1 MAKKVF
7 VVGSVNMDLVISSER
22 LPLIGETIHGKDFFT
37 NPGGKGA
44 NQAVAARKL
53 GADVRFCTCV
63 GEDDFG
69 TILTD
74 VLKGYGVD
82 TRYVKRVE
90 GPSGCAVITVVN
102 GDNCIILGAGSNA
115 KLDDKKVDVCLE
127 EAEAGDIMLIQLEI
141 NHQTVLHALKM
152 AKEKGMITV
161 LNPAPAQGL
170 KKEFLDYTDIL
181 IPNET
186 EAVALGGK
194 ENLQD
199 SVEELCKKVDTV
211 IVTVG
216 SKGSIYC
223 HKNERVNYACPKVK
237 AVDTTAA
244 GDTFC
249 GALCARLSM
258 GYSIDE
264 AIKFA
269 HQAASLTVTKKG
281 AQQSIPYEKDVLNAI
296 SDK

>member
-1 MAKKVF
+1 MKKVF
-7 VVGSVNMDLVISSER
+7 VIGSVNMDLVISSDR
-22 LPLIGETIHGKDFFT
+22 LPLIGETIHGRDFFT

-53 GADVRFCTCV
+53 GGDVRFCTCV

-69 TILTD
+69 NILTD

-82 TRYVKRVE
+82 TRYVNKVQ

-115 KLDDKKVDVCLE
+115 KLDAEKVDECLL
-127 EAEAGDIMLIQLEI
+127 EAEEGDILLVQLEI
-141 NHQTVLHALKM
+141 SHNAVMHALKS
-152 AKEKGMITV
+152 AKEKGMVTI

-170 KKEFLDYTDIL
+170 KKELLDYTDIL

-186 EAVALGGK
+186 EAMELSGK
-194 ENLQD
+194 DNFEEGI
-199 SVEELCKKVDTV
+199 EELCKKVDTV
-211 IVTVG
+211 IVTIG
-216 SKGSIYC
+216 SRGSIYC

-249 GALCARLSM
+249 GALAARLSLGESM
-258 GYSIDE
+258 NS

-269 HQAASLTVTKKG
+269 HHAASLTVTKKG
-281 AQQSIPYEKDVLNAI
+281 AQQSIPYESEVSATIRK
-296 SDK
+296 